1 MEVTVAAAEEEEV
14 MVTVVA
20 VMEVVVEVVM
30 EVVEVMEVV
39 MREAMVSDWQ
49 FSEKKEFLI
58 LTFGDNDLGGG
69 HEMSYGGGHEGGYGR
84 CSEF

>member
-14 MVTVVA
+14 MVMEVE
-20 VMEVVVEVVM
+20 VMEV
-30 EVVEVMEVV
+30 VVEVMEVV
-39 MREAMVSDWQ
+39 MREVMVSGRQ